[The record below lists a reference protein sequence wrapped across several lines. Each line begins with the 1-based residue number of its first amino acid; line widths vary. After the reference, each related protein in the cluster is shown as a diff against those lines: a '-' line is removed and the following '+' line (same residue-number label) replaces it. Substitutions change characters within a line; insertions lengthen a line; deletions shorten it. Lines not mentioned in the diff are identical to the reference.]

1 MEADDDNFELGMDI
15 VEDPLSRTRVIPME
29 KGTMLELFT
38 WSSKN
43 LSPEESEKVKEVLV
57 EHNETIFHDPE
68 KILTRTDTIKHKI
81 LTLDPPERIPRRR
94 VPPEQRQI
102 MEDEILKMEK
112 EGNIRK
118 SSGPWCSPI
127 ILVRKKDSSIR
138 F

>member
-81 LTLDPPERIPRRR
+81 LTLDPPVRIPRRR

-118 SSGPWCSPI
+118 SSGPWCSLI